1 MSSTRG
7 ALAAALAVGFALTA
21 PVAAEVPA
29 SVDATA
35 LPNYHVIRPDLAA
48 AGQPSAEGLAE
59 LKALGFKTVVNLR
72 TDREGAKDEEAVV
85 KAAGLAYVSVPVTIE
100 TLSHADVDAVSR
112 VLDDKAAGPVLLHC
126 GNANRVGA
134 VWALVQI
141 RQGKTLEAAEAEGRM
156 VGLTNPALVEAV
168 RKLAATPAP

>member
-1 MSSTRG
+1 
-7 ALAAALAVGFALTA
+7 
-21 PVAAEVPA
+21 
-29 SVDATA
+29 
-35 LPNYHVIRPDLAA
+35 
-48 AGQPSAEGLAE
+48 
-59 LKALGFKTVVNLR
+59 
-72 TDREGAKDEEAVV
+72 
-85 KAAGLAYVSVPVTIE
+85 VPVTIE

-168 RKLAATPAP
+168 RKLAAAPSP